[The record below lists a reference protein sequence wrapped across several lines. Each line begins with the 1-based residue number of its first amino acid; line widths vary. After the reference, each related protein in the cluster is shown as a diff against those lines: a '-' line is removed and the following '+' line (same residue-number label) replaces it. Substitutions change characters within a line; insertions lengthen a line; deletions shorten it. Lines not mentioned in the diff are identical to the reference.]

1 MLLPL
6 VLLAG
11 LATVAGVINL
21 PFVKATHFLEKWLEP
36 SLYHNEATLGFAGG
50 TKWVLAGVA
59 IVAGLVGIWIALQF
73 YLKKAAPA
81 KAVELDIFARAWRYD
96 ETITKVAGGPGRRA
110 FSEVARFDRRFVD
123 GAVNG
128 VGSLVQAGANWLRQS
143 QTGKVRSYALGIAVG
158 AVILLV
164 YFIARASF

>member
-1 MLLPL
+1 M
-6 VLLAG
+6 
-11 LATVAGVINL
+11 
-21 PFVKATHFLEKWLEP
+21 
-36 SLYHNEATLGFAGG
+36 
-50 TKWVLAGVA
+50 LAGVA
-59 IVAGLVGIWIALQF
+59 IVAGLVGIWIAVQF
-73 YLKKAAPA
+73 YLKKAAPS

-110 FSEVARFDRRFVD
+110 FNEVARFDRRFVD